1 MSYVID
7 DSDEIIPETYLTS
20 PEGLVEKN
28 PYEGDDKVG
37 NLNETAAWNSA
48 QTGLI
53 SDGMYQIEVLDE
65 KFVKQYKFRIEVK
78 VLQGRSTYTT
88 PTLILYAICPETVG
102 ITKIG

>member
-37 NLNETAAWNSA
+37 NLNAVAAWNSA

-53 SDGMYQIEVLDE
+53 SDGMY
-65 KFVKQYKFRIEVK
+65 
-78 VLQGRSTYTT
+78 
-88 PTLILYAICPETVG
+88 
-102 ITKIG
+102 